1 MGKGEYESIICVDL
15 RSFDRAAEDLGVNA
29 YFKQLGFVPTGLCF
43 LNFQV
48 MYLFDFENVDDRELD
63 PICTGQNGTPCS
75 QVWTN
80 RDLYRLITYIRSCGV
95 RAYLGILSNT
105 ISAVWKNTRYHW
117 EYREVLQTMRGE
129 SLLWGEAI
137 NVLKRLKDGRFFED
151 IYIEKLMRVL
161 DAFHF
166 DGYVAGD
173 GMLGLRGPRETL
185 KDTDFSQDMVDQ
197 FTEYA
202 KLRPIALEDYNARA
216 DYIVTYLMPEWID
229 FWCARWAMHVSKVSK
244 ELKARGMTFLAIDA
258 WSRNCL
264 LYTSPSPRD

>member
-1 MGKGEYESIICVDL
+1 
-15 RSFDRAAEDLGVNA
+15 
-29 YFKQLGFVPTGLCF
+29 
-43 LNFQV
+43 
-48 MYLFDFENVDDRELD
+48 
-63 PICTGQNGTPCS
+63 
-75 QVWTN
+75 
-80 RDLYRLITYIRSCGV
+80 
-95 RAYLGILSNT
+95 
-105 ISAVWKNTRYHW
+105 
-117 EYREVLQTMRGE
+117 
-129 SLLWGEAI
+129 
-137 NVLKRLKDGRFFED
+137 
-151 IYIEKLMRVL
+151 MRVL

-244 ELKARGMTFLAIDA
+244 ELKQEA
-258 WSRNCL
+258 
-264 LYTSPSPRD
+264 